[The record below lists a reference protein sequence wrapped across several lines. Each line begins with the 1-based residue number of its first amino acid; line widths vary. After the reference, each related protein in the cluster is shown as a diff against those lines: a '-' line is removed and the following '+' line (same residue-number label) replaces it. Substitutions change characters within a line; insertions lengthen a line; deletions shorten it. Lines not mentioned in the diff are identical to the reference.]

1 MRKISK
7 RITATILVAGLV
19 CSLGA
24 NAGVS
29 YAAKKVRLNKSK
41 VTLKVGSKKKLKLKF
56 TKKKA
61 KWYSNR
67 KSIATVTGKGVV
79 KAKKVGQAIIT
90 AKVGKKKYKCKVTV
104 IAKNTSTTDSPVSTN
119 YDVIIPSLIPNQS
132 QQPMITAEPSAGVT
146 ASVTPGQST
155 ETSKEPEASTE
166 PAVSS
171 EPEVTT
177 EPVVSTEPVPSARPE
192 VTTTPTVSTT
202 PVESFEPQVSSSPEV
217 VVNELTM
224 SKGSETYDSAFTLTM
239 ESTVDG
245 TIYYTTDG
253 SDPRT
258 SSTRKTY
265 TDGVS
270 ITSRDYDA
278 NVLSAISPDLFDTM
292 NFDKN
297 LLASNIV
304 DSICV
309 APSNDA
315 VDKCTVIRGVSC
327 ASDGTYSDVITNTYF
342 IGAMSEHIDNAAQS
356 AQAWDGK
363 LSVIS
368 ITMDQKDLFD
378 HETGIYVR
386 GKLFED
392 SVAEYIEE
400 HGSLA
405 GVGVESDLT
414 SNFKQKG
421 REWERECHIEYF
433 ETDGTN
439 TTCEL
444 QQDCGIRIQ
453 GNYSRE
459 NVQKSFRL
467 YAREDYGVKNF
478 KYNFFGDELLD
489 ADGEPMDKFK
499 TLVLRNGGND
509 AFNYKY
515 KDIFTQSFVH
525 DRAYETLYGR
535 PCVVY
540 LDGEYWGYYIL
551 QSDLS
556 DNFLQNERGVE
567 KDNVIVYKGTDEKKY
582 ADYRYKLDEGEIPEG
597 EAEDYYLKD
606 TLDYL
611 DGSKDFSDDAVYQE
625 FCNTY
630 IDEQS
635 AVDYFATMVYLNN
648 GWDWPDK
655 NWSIWR
661 TTVVDETN
669 PYSDNKWRFCL
680 FDLDLTA
687 EPTWSGNDSGAW
699 QGNNISTLADK
710 NSDNVM
716 KKFFGHLMDN
726 ATYREKLSA
735 AIEEIGT
742 QNYAYSKVS
751 ASGENYKTAY
761 GVLYNQ
767 FYQRFNSNGAVW
779 SVGGETY
786 HNNTLN
792 FFNKRGGYISSLQAM
807 INNWA
812 PIEVENP
819 EPVDNVLVWEGS
831 WTRGGSSNYTSLETV
846 GLTTVRDDNNYIQ
859 ITVADWSVYTNPVI
873 KMTVADGYA
882 SGCRT
887 HIWDEGKNIDQY
899 IYENETPWVGQ
910 EIDIKALKGNT
921 FCINV
926 NDATLVK
933 FEIYDKK

>member
-1 MRKISK
+1 MRRLSK
-7 RITATILVAGLV
+7 KITAGIMVVSLL
-19 CSLGA
+19 CSLGTE
-24 NAGVS
+24 AGIS
-29 YAAKKVRLNKSK
+29 NAAKKAKLSK
-41 VTLKVGSKKKLKLKF
+41 KKLTLKVGTKKKLKVKF
-56 TKKKA
+56 AKKKV
-61 KWYSNR
+61 KWSSNK
-67 KSIATVTGKGVV
+67 KSVATVSKKGIV
-79 KAKKVGQAIIT
+79 KAKKIGKAVIT

-104 IAKNTSTTDSPVSTN
+104 IAQNTASTDSPVATN
-119 YDVIIPSLIPNQS
+119 YDVIVPSLIPAAS
-132 QQPMITAEPSAGVT
+132 QTPSVTLGPGTSTVPTQEPTAGIDSTKEPEVSAEPTKEPESTVLPEVTPGSSAEPSKV
-146 ASVTPGQST
+146 P
-155 ETSKEPEASTE
+155 ETSSQ
-166 PAVSS
+166 
-171 EPEVTT
+171 PEVSIAP
-177 EPVVSTEPVPSARPE
+177 EESAVPESS
-192 VTTTPTVSTT
+192 PTVDANDLS
-202 PVESFEPQVSSSPEV
+202 
-217 VVNELTM
+217 M
-224 SKGSETYDSAFTLTM
+224 SEGSGTYTAAFTLTM
-239 ESTVDG
+239 ESAAG
-245 TIYYTTDG
+245 NTIYYTTDG

-258 SSTRKTY
+258 STTRKTY
-265 TDGVS
+265 SNGVS
-270 ITSRDYDA
+270 ITSRDNDA
-278 NVLSAISPDLFDTM
+278 NVLSAVSPNLFDTM
-292 NFDKN
+292 NY
-297 LLASNIV
+297 
-304 DSICV
+304 SISGNTVNSKCI
-309 APSNDA
+309 APSNSA
-315 VDKCTVIRGVSC
+315 VDKCTVIRAVSC
-327 ASDGTYSDVITNTYF
+327 GSDGNYSKVVTNTYF
-342 IGAMSEHIDNAAQS
+342 IGKMSEHIDNAAQS
-356 AQAWDGK
+356 ANAWDGK

-368 ITMDQKDLFD
+368 ITMDKNDLFD
-378 HETGIYVR
+378 HDTGIYVK
-386 GKLFED
+386 GKYFED
-392 SVAEYIEE
+392 SVAAYIAE
-400 HGSLA
+400 HGSLN

-478 KYNFFGDELLD
+478 KYNFFGDELID

-567 KDNVIVYKGTDEKKY
+567 KDNVIVYKGSDEKKY
-582 ADYRYKLDEGEIPEG
+582 ADYKYKLDEGEIPEG
-597 EAEDYYLKD
+597 ETEDYYLKD
-606 TLDYL
+606 TLAYL

-630 IDEQS
+630 VDEQS

-687 EPTWSGNDSGAW
+687 EPTWSGSDTGSW
-699 QGNNISTLADK
+699 SGNNISNLADK
-710 NSDNVM
+710 SSSNVM

-751 ASGENYKTAY
+751 ASGAVYKTAY

-767 FYQRFNSNGAVW
+767 FNQRFNSNYAVW
-779 SVGGETY
+779 SVGGDNY

-792 FFNKRGGYISSLQAM
+792 FFNKRGNYISSLKSYISA
-807 INNWA
+807 WA
-812 PIEVENP
+812 PVNVENP
-819 EPVDNVLVWEGS
+819 EPVNNVLKWEGS
-831 WTRGGSSNYTSLETV
+831 WTRGASTNYTTS
-846 GLTTVRDDNNYIQ
+846 LTTGISIVREDNSYIQ
-859 ITVADWSVYTNPVI
+859 ITVDDWSVYTNPVI
-873 KMTVADGYA
+873 KLTVADGYS

-887 HIWDEGKNIDQY
+887 HIWDDGKSMDRY
-899 IYENETPWVGQ
+899 IYENEEPWVGQ
-910 EIDIKALKGNT
+910 EIAISALKGKT
-921 FCINV
+921 FYINV
-926 NDATLVK
+926 NDCTLTK
-933 FEIYDKK
+933 FEIYDKN